1 MDIIGRNYISI
12 PSRRLRVKTSYE
24 QVTQITPNF
33 FVAKLK
39 KKKLSFGEDMHLKIT
54 K

>member
-1 MDIIGRNYISI
+1 MDIIGRNYMSI
-12 PSRRLRVKTSYE
+12 PSRSLRVKTSYE

-39 KKKLSFGEDMHLKIT
+39 KKLSFGEDMLLKIT